1 MFENLYWGAA
11 LLILI
16 GAVTLVAIGAIRQPR
31 PRKGRPDPRRPDPR
45 RADPRRTFGRKR
57 RWRRAAGAG
66 RRPGFLP
73 LR

>member
-1 MFENLYWGAA
+1 MFESLFWGAA
-11 LLILI
+11 LTVLI

-31 PRKGRPDPRRPDPR
+31 PRKGGSDPR

>member
-1 MFENLYWGAA
+1 MFENLFWGAA

-16 GAVTLVAIGAIRQPR
+16 GAVTLVALGAIRQSR
-31 PRKGRPDPRRPDPR
+31 PRKGQADPH

-66 RRPGFLP
+66 RRPGVLP

>member
-31 PRKGRPDPRRPDPR
+31 PRKGQADPRRT
-45 RADPRRTFGRKR
+45 DPRRTFGRKR

-66 RRPGFLP
+66 RRPGVLP